1 MAWILVLSPPRER
14 PIAWSVPLFG
24 GAGAMLMG
32 AHDGGVDHR
41 IFVVGIRRQMLE
53 HLRPNPRLGPSA
65 EATMHL
71 DAIAETL
78 RQVTPRNTGAE
89 PVQHRFDEEPVVPC
103 RYPASI
109 TARQQVAYPLPF
121 VVPQAVTPHRSAPDS
136 LTAYES
142 SFVQPG
148 IP

>member
-1 MAWILVLSPPRER
+1 MRLISC
-14 PIAWSVPLFG
+14 WSVAASAYRAGLPSTSWDLFG

-89 PVQHRFDEEPVVPC
+89 PVQHRFDE
-103 RYPASI
+103 
-109 TARQQVAYPLPF
+109 
-121 VVPQAVTPHRSAPDS
+121 
-136 LTAYES
+136 
-142 SFVQPG
+142 
-148 IP
+148 

>member
-1 MAWILVLSPPRER
+1 
-14 PIAWSVPLFG
+14 
-24 GAGAMLMG
+24 MLMG

-53 HLRPNPRLGPSA
+53 HLLPNPRLGPSA

-103 RYPASI
+103 RYPDVAI
-109 TARQQVAYPLPF
+109 TAGQQVADPLPF

-148 IP
+148 NPLNDDRP

>member
-1 MAWILVLSPPRER
+1 
-14 PIAWSVPLFG
+14 
-24 GAGAMLMG
+24 MLMG

-41 IFVVGIRRQMLE
+41 IFVVGTRRQMPE
-53 HLRPNPRLGPSA
+53 HLRPHPLLGPSA

-103 RYPASI
+103 RYPDVAI
-109 TARQQVAYPLPF
+109 TAGQQVADPLAF

-136 LTAYES
+136 LTAYECYRLADL
-142 SFVQPG
+142 PRTG
-148 IP
+148 NDL